1 MAKVEQEQPARE
13 PKAREEPEA
22 VEGSLREALNS
33 GDYGVDYQRS
43 DYSQEAER
51 DPLIHA
57 GNEIPGHDHAHDH
70 P

>member
-1 MAKVEQEQPARE
+1 MAKVEQERQKQPAQ
-13 PKAREEPEA
+13 EPET

-57 GNEIPGHDHAHDH
+57 ENEVPRHGHTHDHG
-70 P
+70 